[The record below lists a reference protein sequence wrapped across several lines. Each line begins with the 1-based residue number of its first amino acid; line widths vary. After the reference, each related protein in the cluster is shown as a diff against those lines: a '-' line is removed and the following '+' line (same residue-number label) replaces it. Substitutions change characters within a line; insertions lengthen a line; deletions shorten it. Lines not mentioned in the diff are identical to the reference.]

1 MRKIYLVL
9 LVALSLGACTSG
21 RKALDRG
28 NFREAIVK
36 ATNRL
41 SQDPGNRKA
50 QNVVADGY
58 PMAIQ
63 FYQEEIDMAI
73 TGNDPFKWNKTL
85 SIMQEVNRI
94 SDQIRQIPAARKL
107 IASPKMY
114 TTELT
119 DVTERAAEEH
129 YAAAV
134 AFLDLQTRDDAKQA
148 YRHFQQCIGLV
159 QGYKDAIQL
168 MTEAKDLAT
177 TRVVIEPLPAPS
189 MRYELNAD
197 FFYTELMTRMNQL
210 YPEQSFVNFYTPEQ
224 AEQTKLKFPDMVVKL
239 NFMDFHIE
247 RPKHFEEE
255 STLKRQIE
263 ETYEKKISRDSVRIE
278 KRLVDVHGKIK
289 ILTDEVYSAGVV
301 NLNIIDFQADRPLLN
316 DNIPGEFLW
325 RNQYGIFVG
334 DERVLNKEE
343 VAILQNKAVPPPGS
357 QDLFYE
363 FTRPIYTKLVQQM
376 NGFFRRYN

>member
-1 MRKIYLVL
+1 MLYEV
-9 LVALSLGACTSG
+9 
-21 RKALDRG
+21 
-28 NFREAIVK
+28 
-36 ATNRL
+36 
-41 SQDPGNRKA
+41 
-50 QNVVADGY
+50 
-58 PMAIQ
+58 
-63 FYQEEIDMAI
+63 I
-73 TGNDPFKWNKTL
+73 T
-85 SIMQEVNRI
+85 
-94 SDQIRQIPAARKL
+94 
-107 IASPKMY
+107 
-114 TTELT
+114 
-119 DVTERAAEEH
+119 
-129 YAAAV
+129 
-134 AFLDLQTRDDAKQA
+134 
-148 YRHFQQCIGLV
+148 
-159 QGYKDAIQL
+159 
-168 MTEAKDLAT
+168 
-177 TRVVIEPLPAPS
+177 
-189 MRYELNAD
+189 
-197 FFYTELMTRMNQL
+197 
-210 YPEQSFVNFYTPEQ
+210 FYTPEQ

>member
-119 DVTERAAEEH
+119 DR
-129 YAAAV
+129 
-134 AFLDLQTRDDAKQA
+134 
-148 YRHFQQCIGLV
+148 
-159 QGYKDAIQL
+159 
-168 MTEAKDLAT
+168 
-177 TRVVIEPLPAPS
+177 
-189 MRYELNAD
+189 N
-197 FFYTELMTRMNQL
+197 N
-210 YPEQSFVNFYTPEQ
+210 FV
-224 AEQTKLKFPDMVVKL
+224 
-239 NFMDFHIE
+239 
-247 RPKHFEEE
+247 
-255 STLKRQIE
+255 
-263 ETYEKKISRDSVRIE
+263 
-278 KRLVDVHGKIK
+278 
-289 ILTDEVYSAGVV
+289 
-301 NLNIIDFQADRPLLN
+301 
-316 DNIPGEFLW
+316 
-325 RNQYGIFVG
+325 
-334 DERVLNKEE
+334 
-343 VAILQNKAVPPPGS
+343 
-357 QDLFYE
+357 
-363 FTRPIYTKLVQQM
+363 
-376 NGFFRRYN
+376 